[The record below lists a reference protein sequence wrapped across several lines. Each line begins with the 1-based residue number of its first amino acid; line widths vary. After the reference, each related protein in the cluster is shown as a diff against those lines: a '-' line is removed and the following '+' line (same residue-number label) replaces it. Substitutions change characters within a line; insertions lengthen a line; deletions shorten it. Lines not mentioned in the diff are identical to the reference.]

1 MFNNPV
7 VKTVLT
13 VVAVV
18 LFLKY
23 VAPRIPVVGGYI
35 SIT

>member
-1 MFNNPV
+1 MFSNPI

-18 LFLKY
+18 LFMKF
-23 VAPRIPVVGGYI
+23 VAPKIPVVGKYLTL
-35 SIT
+35 S